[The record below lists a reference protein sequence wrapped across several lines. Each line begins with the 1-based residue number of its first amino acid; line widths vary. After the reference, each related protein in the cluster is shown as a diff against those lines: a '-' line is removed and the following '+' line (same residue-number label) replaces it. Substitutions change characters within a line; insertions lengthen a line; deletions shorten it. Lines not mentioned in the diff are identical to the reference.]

1 LGSAEFYPVKRL
13 RHKFKPAR
21 KAAMFK
27 TLLICA
33 ATALLAAYS
42 RTANVAC
49 HEYATGSHL
58 MDKGGKCS
66 SSPVRSYSQEDV
78 QRTGQTDVGDALRM
92 LDPSITVHH

>member
-1 LGSAEFYPVKRL
+1 
-13 RHKFKPAR
+13 
-21 KAAMFK
+21 MFK
-27 TLLICA
+27 TLLICS
-33 ATALLAAYS
+33 ATALLAACS
-42 RTANVAC
+42 TTQRAAAPDNRAANVPC

-58 MDKGGKCS
+58 LSKEGKCS